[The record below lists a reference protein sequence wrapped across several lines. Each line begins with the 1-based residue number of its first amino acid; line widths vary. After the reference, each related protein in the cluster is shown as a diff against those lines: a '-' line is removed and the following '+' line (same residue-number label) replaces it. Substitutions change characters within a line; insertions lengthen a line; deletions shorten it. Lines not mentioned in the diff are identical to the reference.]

1 MNSST
6 EVARTGAMFAYTLIL
21 AAFGC
26 SGYFMIDS
34 IARANESF
42 ERVGQIVAA
51 GGVYDDGESSVNPK

>member
-6 EVARTGAMFAYTLIL
+6 EVARTGAMVAYTLIL
-21 AAFGC
+21 VAFGC

-51 GGVYDDGESSVNPK
+51 GGVYDNDDSLVQPR